1 MGRAVNSPAAS
12 ATANLPISADDC
24 GITLIGAG
32 MAALSGAVLG
42 GGWSMLHD
50 EEYTLAKTRRKA
62 FGGSMFVFG
71 LYLFAPT
78 MLRKAWLSSNMS

>member
-1 MGRAVNSPAAS
+1 MVTVNLRSVNSPATTVTAS
-12 ATANLPISADDC
+12 LPISADDC

-32 MAALSGAVLG
+32 IAAFSGAVLG

-62 FGGSMFVFG
+62 FGGSMFAFG

-78 MLRKAWLSSNMS
+78 MLRKSWLS

>member
-1 MGRAVNSPAAS
+1 M
-12 ATANLPISADDC
+12 
-24 GITLIGAG
+24 
-32 MAALSGAVLG
+32 SGAVLG